1 MIKRLLEFLCFK
13 AIYILKKD
21 GFNFIIKKKSES
33 GYFFKFK
40 NFVHQILYF
49 SNKKTRKND

>member
-1 MIKRLLEFLCFK
+1 MKRVLEFLCLK

-21 GFNFIIKKKSES
+21 DFNFIIKKKSES

-40 NFVHQILYF
+40 NFVHQILHF